1 MLRIAVMNLVLH
13 GVRNAQVKLANVLS
27 DLGGLNE
34 EDLRR
39 RYKVLLANPPF
50 AGTLPKDSIRED
62 LPTHSKKSELL
73 FLSAMMKCLAE
84 GGRCAVIVPEGLLF
98 GSTQAHIDLRKQ
110 LLTDFDLL
118 AVVSLPAGVFKPYT
132 GVKTAVLVFR
142 KPVEISQPSLTQ
154 GENKNRIQQV
164 WFYEVKNDGFNP
176 DKITGGGRPETPKIN
191 DIPLEQEITIG
202 LEQLLK
208 EVES

>member
-1 MLRIAVMNLVLH
+1 
-13 GVRNAQVKLANVLS
+13 
-27 DLGGLNE
+27 

-73 FLSAMMKCLAE
+73 FLAAMMKCLAE
-84 GGRCAVIVPEGLLF
+84 GGRCAVVVPEGLLF

-110 LLTDFDLL
+110 LLTDFNLL

-142 KPVEISQPSLTQ
+142 K
-154 GENKNRIQQV
+154 
-164 WFYEVKNDGFNP
+164 
-176 DKITGGGRPETPKIN
+176 
-191 DIPLEQEITIG
+191 
-202 LEQLLK
+202 
-208 EVES
+208 

>member
-1 MLRIAVMNLVLH
+1 MGR
-13 GVRNAQVKLANVLS
+13 R
-27 DLGGLNE
+27 NE

-73 FLSAMMKCLAE
+73 FLAAMMKCLTVSDEDPAE
-84 GGRCAVIVPEGLLF
+84 LIRELL
-98 GSTQAHIDLRKQ
+98 
-110 LLTDFDLL
+110 
-118 AVVSLPAGVFKPYT
+118 
-132 GVKTAVLVFR
+132 
-142 KPVEISQPSLTQ
+142 
-154 GENKNRIQQV
+154 QV
-164 WFYEVKNDGFNP
+164 
-176 DKITGGGRPETPKIN
+176 
-191 DIPLEQEITIG
+191 EQEITIG